1 MHAKE
6 RVDMLTTGIHVI
18 NVYSLVCIIYL
29 CKIEFINEWSGIRP
43 VAGLDPLLH
52 HLMIMV
58 EIWKRTLKDYTHLE
72 KYRTFYFGPNQRTLI
87 FFSKYNI
94 NILFT

>member
-1 MHAKE
+1 
-6 RVDMLTTGIHVI
+6 MLTTGIHEI

-29 CKIEFINEWSGIRP
+29 CKIEFINKWSRIRP

-58 EIWKRTLKDYTHLE
+58 EFWKRTLKDYTHLE
-72 KYRTFYFGPNQRTLI
+72 KYRAFYFGSNQRTLI